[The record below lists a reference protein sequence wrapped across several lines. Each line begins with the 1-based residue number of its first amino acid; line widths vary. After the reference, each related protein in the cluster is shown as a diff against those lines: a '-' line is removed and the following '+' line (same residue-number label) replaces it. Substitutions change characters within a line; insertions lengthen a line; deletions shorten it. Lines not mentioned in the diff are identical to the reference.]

1 MASNMKECLAVLD
14 NEGNVTEVLNTRTG
28 KLEKAPSQQQK
39 MVFNS
44 KTGKLGLT
52 SGLTSQNVDNML
64 ALGMAADGF
73 F

>member
-28 KLEKAPSQQQK
+28 KLEKVPSQKQK
-39 MVFNS
+39 LVFNP
-44 KTGKLGLT
+44 KTKKLGLAP
-52 SGLTSQNVDNML
+52 QNLNIDNIL
-64 ALGMAADGF
+64 ALGMADDGF